1 MNIVLSFGKCEFLEH
16 SLQQQ
21 NHSIIQS
28 LLSLT
33 NNYIYPDLHLLL
45 KTPHEAFILHYK
57 GCANPEVTPIPL
69 QLHDPLFAFLNSFN
83 SNCLQTRS
91 KRAKSMVA
99 YLKPLSS
106 GFKKIIPNP
115 KPHCDQSENTIIKV
129 IVEKSTKE
137 PKQAIIAKPTTTAK
151 TLEKP
156 PSTEN
161 VQEIQ
166 STSRASF
173 TAINY
178 EMFSVSKQFEMLSI
192 TGRINPFVSPLK
204 SQFFSKVRLQFFGK
218 VAETYRG
225 FLNSS
230 NSNYNPKLGG
240 GKGTWRGQI

>member
-1 MNIVLSFGKCEFLEH
+1 MLNFGKCKFLEH

-21 NHSIIQS
+21 NHSIVQS

-45 KTPHEAFILHYK
+45 KTPYDAFILHYK

-69 QLHDPLFAFLNSFN
+69 QLHDPLYAFLSSFN
-83 SNCLQTRS
+83 SNCLQSRN

-115 KPHCDQSENTIIKV
+115 KAHCDQSEKIIKLT
-129 IVEKSTKE
+129 VEKSTISLKQ
-137 PKQAIIAKPTTTAK
+137 PKQAKNTTTAK
-151 TLEKP
+151 IVEKP
-156 PSTEN
+156 PSTRS
-161 VQEIQ
+161 VQELQ
-166 STSRASF
+166 SPRCGSF
-173 TAINY
+173 SGINY

-192 TGRINPFVSPLK
+192 TGRINPFGSHLK

-218 VAETYRG
+218 VTETYRG

-230 NSNYNPKLGG
+230 NSNYYPKLGG
-240 GKGTWRGQI
+240 GKGTWRGKIC